1 MIHQHV
7 NPMVCYPQEPIHFV
21 LGISKARAKS
31 KNSTCFFLFGPCT
44 VISCSFHAFCTQTK
58 HLAAKPVPLCEGQ
71 SWGGFSVAIQLHDFV
86 LSLDVFEFLWSMVT
100 ELLIV
105 ANVWVPTVGSAFI
118 SRSCKK
124 WGKTSSAYFASSLFT
139 LDFLFLHF
147 LGKTLISDFY
157 NCVGK

>member
-58 HLAAKPVPLCEGQ
+58 HLAAKPVPLREGQ

-118 SRSCKK
+118 SRSCKMRENFIGVFRK
-124 WGKTSSAYFASSLFT
+124 FLIYSRFPLPALFGKD
-139 LDFLFLHF
+139 LDFGFL
-147 LGKTLISDFY
+147 
-157 NCVGK
+157 